1 MLGFAKTLKGGWI
14 DGSRTKPPGQKPPGQ
29 KPPDKNPLDKN
40 PPDKNPPDKTFFS
53 EIL

>member
-1 MLGFAKTLKGGWI
+1 MI
-14 DGSRTKPPGQKPPGQ
+14 DIDPVGNHKMSDVVLGQKTPRH

-40 PPDKNPPDKTFFS
+40 PPDKTFFS